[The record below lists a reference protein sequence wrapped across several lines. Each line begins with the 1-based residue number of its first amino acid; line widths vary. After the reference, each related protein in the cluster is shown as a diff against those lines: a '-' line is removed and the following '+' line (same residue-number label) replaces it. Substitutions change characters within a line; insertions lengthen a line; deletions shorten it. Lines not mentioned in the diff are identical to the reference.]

1 MLSFSFLSFFT
12 VTLGVFTLPSLAM
25 TANNSATANNN
36 HAAVPTDK
44 HRRKR
49 LKVVSACLECRRK
62 KTKCNGET
70 PCAGCIKAKVDCKYV
85 STLQQQ
91 QHVTRSR
98 SAAAPVARHHQQQQ
112 HSSHRQHHTTA
123 TTTSMAAAAAST
135 SSGSNSNTTTTHAN
149 RATVNAI
156 EQRLTVIEDIL
167 RALLKDRA
175 ATTTP
180 VPAAAVATPSTTAQG
195 YFAHSHPSLQ
205 SSYTASMHHASHVHN
220 WYPTRD
226 WVYTSSPSS
235 SSSTFSSASS
245 APPPTSAFHLPPL
258 RQHQPSP
265 PSSSSSSGPQSSTSI
280 RSLLNDN
287 DDLPT
292 PPPTATFF
300 EKEAPVSIGTR
311 QYAEYYMTP

>member
-1 MLSFSFLSFFT
+1 
-12 VTLGVFTLPSLAM
+12 M
-25 TANNSATANNN
+25 TANSSTTTTNN
-36 HAAVPTDK
+36 HAVAPADK

-91 QHVTRSR
+91 HVSRSR
-98 SAAAPVARHHQQQQ
+98 STAAPVARHQQQ
-112 HSSHRQHHTTA
+112 HPSHQQNTA
-123 TTTSMAAAAAST
+123 ATPSAAATSTPGSNNT
-135 SSGSNSNTTTTHAN
+135 SSQAN

-156 EQRLTVIEDIL
+156 EQRLCVIEDIL

-175 ATTTP
+175 AANAAAAASSTTT
-180 VPAAAVATPSTTAQG
+180 STQG
-195 YFAHSHPSLQ
+195 YFTHSHPSLQ
-205 SSYTASMHHASHVHN
+205 SSYTASVHHASHVHN

-235 SSSTFSSASS
+235 SSSTFSSTSPA
-245 APPPTSAFHLPPL
+245 APPSSAFHLPPL
-258 RQHQPSP
+258 RQQHPPP
-265 PSSSSSSGPQSSTSI
+265 PSSSAQPSTTSI
-280 RSLLNDN
+280 RSLLNNN

-300 EKEAPVSIGTR
+300 EKEASVSIGTR
-311 QYAEYYMTP
+311 HYAEYYMTP